1 MVSQTT
7 FSGSRREDYDLL
19 LRQARD
25 LWEEDLPLSTNLA
38 NTAALLSQCLD
49 RTNWAGF
56 YLWDSTR
63 SQLILGPFQ
72 GLPACTRIAAGK
84 GVCGTAASTR
94 KTQRVADV
102 HEFPGHIACDS
113 ASNSEIV
120 VPILKKGMLLG
131 VLDID
136 SSEKSRFDADDQSWL
151 ERFVD
156 ILASLW
162 PESPREKTQ

>member
-19 LRQARD
+19 LRQAQE
-25 LWEEDLPLSTNLA
+25 LWEKDLPLSTNLA

-56 YLWDSTR
+56 YLWDSAR

-84 GVCGTAASTR
+84 GVCGTAACTR

-102 HEFPGHIACDS
+102 HQFPGHIACDG

-120 VPILKKGMLLG
+120 VPILKDGMLLG

-136 SSEKSRFDADDQSWL
+136 SPEKSRFDADDQSWL

-156 ILASLW
+156 ILVSLW
-162 PESPREKTQ
+162 PECPREKSQ